1 MATNKT
7 LATFDDILSI
17 AKPEPRLVCE
27 SLRSTIVSL
36 HSEVVELAWP
46 KLKIISFGIG
56 PRKMTDHYAYIS
68 VHDAYV
74 NLGFYHGT
82 SLADPHGI
90 MQGTGKTLRHV
101 KVRAVSTS
109 NSAPVIELLQLAIA
123 DRKRHA
129 HRA

>member
-1 MATNKT
+1 MATNTT
-7 LATFDDILSI
+7 LATLDDILSI
-17 AKPEPRLVCE
+17 AKPQPRLVCAV
-27 SLRSTIVSL
+27 LRSKIVSL
-36 HSEVVELAWP
+36 HSDVVELAWP

-56 PRKMTDHYAYIS
+56 PRKMTEHYVYIS
-68 VHDAYV
+68 VHDAHV

-101 KVRAVSTS
+101 KVRDVSTI

-123 DRKRHA
+123 DRKWHA
-129 HRA
+129 NRA